1 MTEQFLQYV
10 WFQKLFSPLQVT
22 SQGESV
28 EIIDV
33 GQLNTD
39 AGPDVFNAKVKINN
53 TLWAGNVE
61 FHQKSSDWARHGH
74 TQNPAYNSVILHVV
88 FDIDAI
94 IYRADGSEMPQIRLN
109 FSPHLLEQYEV
120 LQQQNSF
127 VACEKQLGKV
137 SSVHLHNWLDRLLV
151 ERLEQK
157 VHVIETLLNQTTN
170 NWEEVFYIVLA
181 RNFGFST
188 NALAF
193 ELLAKSLPLNIL
205 AKHKNNLMQLEA
217 LLFGQAGLLEKPNT
231 DDAYVTQ
238 LKNEYHFLRT
248 KYQLEPIDYSLWKL
262 LRLRPANFPTVRLAQ
277 FATLI
282 HQSSKLFSK
291 ILETT
296 SYNELCPLFQC
307 EVSDYWLTH
316 YLFGESSKLVSKKL
330 SKSSIDSLLI
340 NTVVPFLFHYGKVNN
355 NEELVQRS
363 FDLLSTITP
372 EKNHIVTGFE
382 NCGIKSHSAYDSQ
395 ALIQLKRGYCDL
407 HKCLQCH
414 ISKQV
419 LYAKL

>member
-157 VHVIETLLNQTTN
+157 THVIETLLNQTTN

-193 ELLAKSLPLNIL
+193 
-205 AKHKNNLMQLEA
+205 
-217 LLFGQAGLLEKPNT
+217 
-231 DDAYVTQ
+231 
-238 LKNEYHFLRT
+238 
-248 KYQLEPIDYSLWKL
+248 
-262 LRLRPANFPTVRLAQ
+262 
-277 FATLI
+277 
-282 HQSSKLFSK
+282 
-291 ILETT
+291 
-296 SYNELCPLFQC
+296 
-307 EVSDYWLTH
+307 
-316 YLFGESSKLVSKKL
+316 
-330 SKSSIDSLLI
+330 
-340 NTVVPFLFHYGKVNN
+340 
-355 NEELVQRS
+355 
-363 FDLLSTITP
+363 
-372 EKNHIVTGFE
+372 
-382 NCGIKSHSAYDSQ
+382 
-395 ALIQLKRGYCDL
+395 
-407 HKCLQCH
+407 
-414 ISKQV
+414 
-419 LYAKL
+419 

>member
-10 WFQKLFSPLQVT
+10 WFQKLFSPVQVT
-22 SQGESV
+22 FGGEPV

-39 AGPDVFNAKVKINN
+39 SGPDVFNAKIKINH

-88 FDIDAI
+88 FDVDTA
-94 IYRADGSEMPQIRLN
+94 IYRSDGSEMPQIRLN
-109 FSPHLLEQYEV
+109 FSPHLLEQYQL
-120 LQQQNSF
+120 LQLRNSF
-127 VACEKQLGKV
+127 IACEQQIGNV
-137 SSVHLHNWLDRLLV
+137 ESIHLHNWMDRLLV

-157 VHVIETLLNQTTN
+157 TNMIETLLSQTTN
-170 NWEEVFYIVLA
+170 NWEEVFYVVLA

-188 NALAF
+188 NSLAF

-205 AKHKNNLMQLEA
+205 AKHKNNLIQLEA
-217 LLFGQAGLLEKPNT
+217 LLFGQAGLLEKPHI
-231 DDAYVTQ
+231 DDAYVIQ

-296 SYNELCPLFQC
+296 SYDQLRLLFQC
-307 EVSDYWLTH
+307 EVSEYWLTH
-316 YLFGESSKLVSKKL
+316 YLFGDESKSASKTL

-340 NTVVPFLFHYGKVNN
+340 NTVVPFFFHYGKVNN

-363 FDLLSTITP
+363 FDLLSAIKP
-372 EKNHIVTGFE
+372 EKNHIVAGFE
-382 NCGIKSHSAYDSQ
+382 NCGVKALSAYDSQ
-395 ALIQLKRGYCDL
+395 ALIQLKRAYCDV

-414 ISKQV
+414 ISKHA